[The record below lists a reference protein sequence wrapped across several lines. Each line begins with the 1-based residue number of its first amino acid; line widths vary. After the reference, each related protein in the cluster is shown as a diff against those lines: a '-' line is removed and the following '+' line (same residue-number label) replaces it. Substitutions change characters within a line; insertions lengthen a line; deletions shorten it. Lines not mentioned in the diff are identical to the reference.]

1 MQNDIST
8 NILKKM
14 HNFYV
19 VFSLPKLKKGMCS
32 ADDFQNV
39 LGNISV
45 EVWNNSNFV
54 KNMLKKSLLLNF
66 IPMKFN
72 CQSGTERNF
81 YFIKL

>member
-8 NILKKM
+8 NILKNAQFLCCIFIVK
-14 HNFYV
+14 V
-19 VFSLPKLKKGMCS
+19 KKGMCS
-32 ADDFQNV
+32 ADDLENV

-45 EVWNNSNFV
+45 EVWNNLNFV

-72 CQSGTERNF
+72 CQRGTERNF
-81 YFIKL
+81 HFIKL